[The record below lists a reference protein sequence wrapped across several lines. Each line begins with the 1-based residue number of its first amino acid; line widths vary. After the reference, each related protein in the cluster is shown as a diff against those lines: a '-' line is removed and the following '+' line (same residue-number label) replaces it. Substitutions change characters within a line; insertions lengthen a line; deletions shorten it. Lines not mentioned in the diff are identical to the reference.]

1 MPSRSSQFQKYCNL
15 IVQSKRVCFQL
26 LSAKLCTFS
35 LNICLRKQTT
45 PPDRTDQFV
54 SILVHY
60 IPFTIS
66 DVTFTICVAFVSWFS
81 LHEIIWLQD
90 KPWVYAH
97 LLDIQRRIGADHFP
111 LIPQTYHPDHTH
123 MVSCD
128 QRIAINVFV
137 EEAI

>member
-66 DVTFTICVAFVSWFS
+66 DVTFTICVAFVSWIS
-81 LHEIIWLQD
+81 LHEIML
-90 KPWVYAH
+90 H
-97 LLDIQRRIGADHFP
+97 LLVAGQALGVRAPAGHPAQDRRRP
-111 LIPQTYHPDHTH
+111 IPAHSTNLSSGPHTH
-123 MVSCD
+123 G
-128 QRIAINVFV
+128 
-137 EEAI
+137 EL